1 MQDIPSENS
10 CWTKIVSSCFRFVW
24 QSKAVSYTSYGG
36 VVPHN
41 MQDLLFIWPCLVG
54 CKNLDTK
61 ALKKQDNEMSGFVRT
76 SFLNQCFKQSGFKLL
91 I

>member
-1 MQDIPSENS
+1 MGLNAINV
-10 CWTKIVSSCFRFVW
+10 VSSCFRFVW

-61 ALKKQDNEMSGFVRT
+61 ALKKQDNEMSGFGMVYRNGI
-76 SFLNQCFKQSGFKLL
+76 FFF
-91 I
+91 